1 MVTQENV
8 LQVILV
14 ALVSYFL
21 GSIPTAYLI
30 VKARRN
36 VNIFEEGSG
45 NMGGT
50 NVMRALG
57 PVWGV
62 FVALVDMAK
71 GIVAILIA
79 RAILPSN
86 EPLSTALGGF
96 VAIIGHNW
104 SLFAWLVTGILRG
117 GKGGATAFGTLIVI
131 APLQVIAG
139 FLGVAG
145 LILLLTRYMSL
156 AVLIAFSV
164 ATVWVLMLIYQQL
177 LPPEYGIYI
186 GLMFALI
193 FVRFRGNIQRLLDG
207 KERRLGDRA

>member
-1 MVTQENV
+1 MNDNTVQIILIV
-8 LQVILV
+8 VI
-14 ALVSYFL
+14 SYLL
-21 GSIPTAYLI
+21 GSMPTAYL
-30 VKARRN
+30 VARLKGK
-36 VNIFEEGSG
+36 NIFEIGSG